1 MSSAILYAAI
11 VVIWIGVLV
20 PRWLRHEYTGDGHL
34 RLRRFSTR
42 RGTQA
47 NAGGASARAGFS
59 QAGRPRY
66 TSAGG
71 PGAAQGGP
79 SVAQGARGAA
89 RAGKP
94 GSDEEGADP
103 IGYNSES
110 ETDNGMYVPAS
121 VSGNTNSMARLYEGE
136 VATPVRPYG
145 WSAQEYLRH
154 ERSSERAP
162 QPERSPVEHA
172 ESAEHAGR
180 RDRERPRR
188 DREHPQRGGER
199 THRPPDGEEGR
210 PPSAERPR
218 MADSERR
225 ARVVRGRRRM
235 LWMLLVL
242 AGIAAGLAYLGLAAS
257 WVVVPPVV
265 LLCGYLL
272 LLREAAHADA
282 EARERA
288 AVLAGVP
295 AKPTRGAPVR
305 PRPGAPRTPSA
316 SRPGARPRPA
326 LPRADPPRSG
336 RRTRRSRTPRSST
349 SPSASATSSTTS
361 TRTPS
366 SAPSG
371 TSRGRA
377 TSQGLPRASS
387 PGLLLG

>member
-20 PRWLRHEYTGDGHL
+20 PRWLRHEYTGEGHL

-110 ETDNGMYVPAS
+110 QTGNGMYVPAS

-288 AVLAGVP
+288 AVLGRRAREADARRAREAEAGRAADAQREQARRAAQAGTP
-295 AKPTRGAPVR
+295 PGGSAPVWAAHETLSHAEIIDISER
-305 PRPGAPRTPSA
+305 VGDQLYDQYADA
-316 SRPGARPRPA
+316 K
-326 LPRADPPRSG
+326 LRAVGD
-336 RRTRRSRTPRSST
+336 
-349 SPSASATSSTTS
+349 
-361 TRTPS
+361 
-366 SAPSG
+366 
-371 TSRGRA
+371 
-377 TSQGLPRASS
+377 
-387 PGLLLG
+387 